1 MVINM
6 EKEDGDHQKTRGV
19 RQDYRKGDSFKHSG
33 AFDMDVNIPEIVEE
47 VTAAFMSYEKAIT
60 ENDVEMINH
69 LFWNDAKTLRYGP
82 NGTLISHEA
91 LSAFRRNRVTDGVRR
106 ILKNTSIV
114 TFGRDYAVA
123 NTEANDEN
131 IPGTVRQSQT
141 WLRTDEG
148 WKIVSAHVSYLQ
160 DS

>member
-1 MVINM
+1 
-6 EKEDGDHQKTRGV
+6 
-19 RQDYRKGDSFKHSG
+19 
-33 AFDMDVNIPEIVEE
+33 MDVNIPEIVEE
-47 VTAAFMSYEKAIT
+47 VTTAFMSYEKAIT

-69 LFWNDAKTLRYGP
+69 LFWNDTRTLRYGP

-106 ILKNTSIV
+106 VLKNTSIV

-123 NTEANDEN
+123 NTEADDEN
-131 IPGTVRQSQT
+131 FSGTVRQSQT
-141 WLRTDEG
+141 WVRTDEG

>member
-1 MVINM
+1 
-6 EKEDGDHQKTRGV
+6 
-19 RQDYRKGDSFKHSG
+19 
-33 AFDMDVNIPEIVEE
+33 MDVNIPEIVEE
-47 VTAAFMSYEKAIT
+47 VKAVFMSYEKAIT
-60 ENDVEMINH
+60 ENDVNMINH

-106 ILKNTSIV
+106 VLKNTSIV

-123 NTEANDEN
+123 NTEADDEN
-131 IPGTVRQSQT
+131 FSGTVRQSQT
-141 WLRTDEG
+141 WVRTDEG

>member
-1 MVINM
+1 
-6 EKEDGDHQKTRGV
+6 
-19 RQDYRKGDSFKHSG
+19 
-33 AFDMDVNIPEIVEE
+33 MDVNIPEILEE

-60 ENDVEMINH
+60 ENDVKMINH

-91 LSAFRRNRVTDGVRR
+91 LSTFRRNRVTDGVRR
-106 ILKNTSIV
+106 VLKNTSIV
-114 TFGRDYAVA
+114 TFGQDYAVA
-123 NTEANDEN
+123 NAEANDED
-131 IPGTVRQSQT
+131 ISGTVRQSQT
-141 WLRTDEG
+141 WVRTNEG

>member
-1 MVINM
+1 
-6 EKEDGDHQKTRGV
+6 
-19 RQDYRKGDSFKHSG
+19 
-33 AFDMDVNIPEIVEE
+33 MDVNIPEIVEE
-47 VTAAFMSYEKAIT
+47 VTAAFTSYESAIT

-91 LSAFRRNRVTDGVRR
+91 LSAFRRNRVTDGVCRV
-106 ILKNTSIV
+106 LKNTSIV
-114 TFGRDYAVA
+114 TFGRDCAVA
-123 NTEANDEN
+123 NTEAKDES
-131 IPGTVRQSQT
+131 ISGTVRQSQT
-141 WLRTDEG
+141 WVRTDEG

>member
-1 MVINM
+1 MN
-6 EKEDGDHQKTRGV
+6 
-19 RQDYRKGDSFKHSG
+19 
-33 AFDMDVNIPEIVEE
+33 VNIPEIVEE
-47 VTAAFMSYEKAIT
+47 VTVAFMSYEKAIT
-60 ENDVEMINH
+60 ENDVKMINH

-91 LSAFRRNRVTDGVRR
+91 LSAFRRNRVSDGVRR
-106 ILKNTSIV
+106 VLKNTSIV

-123 NTEANDEN
+123 NTEANDETFS
-131 IPGTVRQSQT
+131 GTVRQSQT
-141 WLRTDEG
+141 WVRTDEG

>member
-1 MVINM
+1 M
-6 EKEDGDHQKTRGV
+6 K
-19 RQDYRKGDSFKHSG
+19 
-33 AFDMDVNIPEIVEE
+33 VNIPEVIEE
-47 VTAAFMSYEKAIT
+47 VTRAFMAYEKALF
-60 ENDVEMINH
+60 ENDVDIINR
-69 LFWNDAKTLRYGP
+69 LFWNDTKTLRYGP

-141 WLRTDEG
+141 WVRTDEG

>member
-1 MVINM
+1 M
-6 EKEDGDHQKTRGV
+6 K
-19 RQDYRKGDSFKHSG
+19 
-33 AFDMDVNIPEIVEE
+33 VNIPEVIEE
-47 VTAAFMSYEKAIT
+47 VTRAFMAYEKALF
-60 ENDVEMINH
+60 ENDVDIINR
-69 LFWNDAKTLRYGP
+69 LFWNDTKTLRYGP

-106 ILKNTSIV
+106 VLKNTSII

-141 WLRTDEG
+141 WVRTDEG

>member
-1 MVINM
+1 MN
-6 EKEDGDHQKTRGV
+6 
-19 RQDYRKGDSFKHSG
+19 
-33 AFDMDVNIPEIVEE
+33 VNIPEIVEE

-60 ENDVEMINH
+60 ENDVEMINL

-106 ILKNTSIV
+106 VLKNTSIV

-123 NTEANDEN
+123 NTEADDEN
-131 IPGTVRQSQT
+131 FSETVRQSQT
-141 WLRTDEG
+141 WVRTDEG

-160 DS
+160 DN

>member
-1 MVINM
+1 MN
-6 EKEDGDHQKTRGV
+6 
-19 RQDYRKGDSFKHSG
+19 
-33 AFDMDVNIPEIVEE
+33 VNIPEIVEE

-60 ENDVEMINH
+60 ENDVKMINH

-91 LSAFRRNRVTDGVRR
+91 LSTFRRNRVTDGVRR
-106 ILKNTSIV
+106 VLKNTSIV
-114 TFGRDYAVA
+114 TFGQDYAVA
-123 NTEANDEN
+123 NAEANDED
-131 IPGTVRQSQT
+131 ISGTVRQSQT
-141 WLRTDEG
+141 WVRTNEG

>member
-1 MVINM
+1 
-6 EKEDGDHQKTRGV
+6 
-19 RQDYRKGDSFKHSG
+19 
-33 AFDMDVNIPEIVEE
+33 MDVNIPEIVEE

-82 NGTLISHEA
+82 NGTLISHET
-91 LSAFRRNRVTDGVRR
+91 LSAFRRNRLTDGVRR
-106 ILKNTSIV
+106 VLKNTSIV

-123 NTEANDEN
+123 NTEADDEN
-131 IPGTVRQSQT
+131 FSGTVRQSQT
-141 WLRTDEG
+141 WVRTDEG

>member
-1 MVINM
+1 M
-6 EKEDGDHQKTRGV
+6 E
-19 RQDYRKGDSFKHSG
+19 
-33 AFDMDVNIPEIVEE
+33 VNIPKIVEE
-47 VTAAFMSYEKAIT
+47 VTTAFMSYEEAIT
-60 ENDVEMINH
+60 ANDVEMINH

-106 ILKNTSIV
+106 VLKNTSIV

-131 IPGTVRQSQT
+131 ISGTVRQSQT
-141 WLRTDEG
+141 WVRTDEG

-160 DS
+160 DSSSKQSISWRQSDSYASKFGCIDIPR

>member
-1 MVINM
+1 
-6 EKEDGDHQKTRGV
+6 
-19 RQDYRKGDSFKHSG
+19 
-33 AFDMDVNIPEIVEE
+33 MDVNIPEIVEE
-47 VTAAFMSYEKAIT
+47 VTTAFMSYEKAIT
-60 ENDVEMINH
+60 ENDVNMINH
-69 LFWNDAKTLRYGP
+69 LFWNDTRTLRYGP

-106 ILKNTSIV
+106 VLKNTSIV

-123 NTEANDEN
+123 NTEANDETFS
-131 IPGTVRQSQT
+131 GTVRQSQT
-141 WLRTDEG
+141 WVRTDEG

>member
-1 MVINM
+1 
-6 EKEDGDHQKTRGV
+6 
-19 RQDYRKGDSFKHSG
+19 
-33 AFDMDVNIPEIVEE
+33 MDVNIPEIVEE
-47 VTAAFMSYEKAIT
+47 VTAAFISYEEAIT

-82 NGTLISHEA
+82 YGTLISHEA
-91 LSAFRRNRVTDGVRR
+91 LSAFRRNRVTDG
-106 ILKNTSIV
+106 V

-141 WLRTDEG
+141 WVRTDEG